1 MFSAWH
7 FLKVEAWVPYLSNL
21 VKDAIMGGRLRNRQ
35 KHMVKEGQ

>member
-7 FLKVEAWVPYLSNL
+7 FLKVEAWVRYLSNL
-21 VKDAIMGGRLRNRQ
+21 VKGGRLRNRQ